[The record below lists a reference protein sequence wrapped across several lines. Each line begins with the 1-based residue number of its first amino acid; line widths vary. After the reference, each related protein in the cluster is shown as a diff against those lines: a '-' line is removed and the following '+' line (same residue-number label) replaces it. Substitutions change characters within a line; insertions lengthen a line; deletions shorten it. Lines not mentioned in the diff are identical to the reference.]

1 MKIIAIIIARGGSKG
16 IPRKNI
22 RNINGIPLINY
33 TIKQCFKSGI
43 NEVFTSSDDDAILQ
57 IAENEGSNII
67 KRPIEISRDSSTS
80 ESAWIHAIDNI
91 QNIDIDNDW
100 IFAPQ
105 VTSPIREKFDIDRG
119 IEIALSNK
127 YDSIFSAVRF
137 EDFFIWEKKN
147 NKYLPI
153 NYDFNN
159 RLRRQDIENFTY
171 LENGSFYLFKGYGIK
186 KFNNRLYGKI
196 GICEMDK
203 SKMFQIDSPE
213 DIPIIESML
222 SKLNIN
228 NDTL

>member
-1 MKIIAIIIARGGSKG
+1 MKIIAIILARGGSKG

-22 RNINGIPLINY
+22 RNLNGIPLINY
-33 TIKQCFKSGI
+33 TIKQCFNAGI
-43 NEVFTSSDDDAILQ
+43 DNIFTSSDDNEILE
-57 IAENEGSNII
+57 IAENQGSKII
-67 KRPIEISRDSSTS
+67 KRPKEISGDFSTS
-80 ESAWIHAIDNI
+80 ESGWIHAIDNI

-105 VTSPIREKFDIDRG
+105 VTSPIREKFDIEKG

-147 NKYLPI
+147 NKYFPI

-171 LENGSFYLFKGYGIK
+171 LENGSFYLFKGYGIR

-203 SKMFQIDSPE
+203 SKMFQIDSSE
-213 DIPIIESML
+213 DIPIIESIL
-222 SKLNIN
+222 SKLQIK
-228 NDTL
+228 